1 MDYEH
6 DEQVE
11 LLILQLDEMYD
22 PYYRIIKTRYA
33 MNSSLIAGLGRSEWA
48 YLLQEIVGR
57 FVTEKRGVGID
68 VLYLELAES
77 YPQYFS
83 PEVINEEDQL
93 QVLINFERE
102 YRSLKNELLELDIQ
116 AYRMQFPRDKR

>member
-1 MDYEH
+1 MGYTH

-11 LLILQLDEMYD
+11 LLILQLDEMHD
-22 PYYRIIKTRYA
+22 PYYRIISTRYE
-33 MNSSLIAGLGRSEWA
+33 MNSSLIAGIGRSEWA

-57 FVTEKRGVGID
+57 FVTEKRGTSID
-68 VLYLELAES
+68 VLYMELSES
-77 YPQYFS
+77 YPHYFN
-83 PEVINEEDQL
+83 PDAINEEDQL
-93 QVLINFERE
+93 QILIEFERN